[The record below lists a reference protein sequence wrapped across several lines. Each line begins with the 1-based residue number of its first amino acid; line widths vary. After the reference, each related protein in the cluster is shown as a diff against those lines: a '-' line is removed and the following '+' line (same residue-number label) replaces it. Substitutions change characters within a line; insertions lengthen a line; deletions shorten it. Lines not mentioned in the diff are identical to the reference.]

1 MLIMDYLWLVPMDGK
16 ATQLVGPAQ
25 VNSTVFADGL
35 DVDPNTGIVYFT
47 IASAKFQ
54 LK

>member
-1 MLIMDYLWLVPMDGK
+1 MDGK